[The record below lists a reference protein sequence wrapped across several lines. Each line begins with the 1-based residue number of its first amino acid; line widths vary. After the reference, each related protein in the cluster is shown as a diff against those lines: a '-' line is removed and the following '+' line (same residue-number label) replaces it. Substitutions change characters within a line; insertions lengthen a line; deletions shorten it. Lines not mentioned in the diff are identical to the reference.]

1 MMDLGEE
8 EPFVVAT
15 GGFAKLISEESK
27 SIDEINAILTLEGL
41 RVIYEKINR
50 VII

>member
-1 MMDLGEE
+1 MDLGEE

-27 SIDEINAILTLEGL
+27 VLM
-41 RVIYEKINR
+41 K
-50 VII
+50 